1 MCVKKEKKTLLTL
14 GSIFSCQQVKR
25 PFGFC
30 QHSPHRKVDALE
42 TWLTRISEPC
52 DPSEREEPFG
62 NNRKRG
68 KACLGKQG
76 KGFSLFTTMERNEEC
91 MSVVVKATQCPLGL
105 ITWTLCSDDAF
116 LFSGK
121 HNYNGLKTNLAFFV
135 RGRSWRSAGQFIRQ
149 CSETMPMFLSGQNV
163 LCPRWSSWWRQ
174 KPICCFPRSINISRS
189 VQHVHSFL
197 LWSEKFTHQISDFWT
212 ALINQCSP
220 TCYIWQTI
228 LVAEN

>member
-1 MCVKKEKKTLLTL
+1 M
-14 GSIFSCQQVKR
+14 KR
-25 PFGFC
+25 PCGFC
-30 QHSPHRKVDALE
+30 QHSPHRKVEALE
-42 TWLTRISEPC
+42 TWLTRISEPF
-52 DPSEREEPFG
+52 DPSEQEEPFG

-91 MSVVVKATQCPLGL
+91 MSVVGKATQCPLRL

-121 HNYNGLKTNLAFFV
+121 CNYNGLKTNLAFFV
-135 RGRSWRSAGQFIRQ
+135 RERSWRSSGQFIRQ
-149 CSETMPMFLSGQNV
+149 CTGTMPIFLNRQNV
-163 LCPRWSSWWRQ
+163 LCQ
-174 KPICCFPRSINISRS
+174 KPICCFPRSINNSRS
-189 VQHVHSFL
+189 SQYALSFL
-197 LWSEKFTHQISDFWT
+197 LWSDKFTHQISDFWT

-220 TCYIWQTI
+220 TCCIWQTI